1 MEKKLAK
8 KDGKQF
14 ELLVKAIYEE
24 ILEQDSVESISVKH
38 DVSLK
43 GRSGQE
49 HQIDVYW
56 SFKLAGETIQVAIE
70 CKDYNSAVSVG
81 RIRDFSAALDD
92 IGNVKGIFVTTKG
105 YQTGAIKFAEFQR
118 IALKTVQEPTDS
130 ELNSESEIESIV
142 VNGNILYID
151 NVRVSPKFD
160 LKWVLE
166 NTEFKEGDSFSFDGK
181 NDEIKVL
188 DSNFNL
194 IGTILD
200 FENKLPR
207 STEDSQNLQ
216 HKFEFEDGYFY
227 VPNSN
232 AKPWKIEYIDFTY
245 DTHTYKTQNHI
256 NLKLTAKAVL
266 KDVVTGEVFLF
277 KKKVDST
284 CIYKT
289 L

>member
-1 MEKKLAK
+1 MAK

>member
-1 MEKKLAK
+1 MEKQLTK

-24 ILEQDSVESISVKH
+24 ILEQDSVESITVKH

-43 GRSGQE
+43 GRSGQK

-56 SFKLAGETIQVAIE
+56 SFKLAGETIQIAIE
-70 CKDYNSAVSVG
+70 CKDYKSAVSVG

-105 YQTGAIKFAEFQR
+105 YQAGAIKFAEFQK

-130 ELNSESEIESIV
+130 ELNPEGGIERIV
-142 VNGNILYID
+142 LNGNILNIY
-151 NVRVSPKFD
+151 NVHVSPKFD

-166 NTEFKEGDSFSFDGK
+166 NTEFKEGDSFNFDAR

-188 DSNFNL
+188 DSNFNI
-194 IGTILD
+194 IGAILD

-207 STEDSQNLQ
+207 SPENTQGLK
-216 HKFEFEDGYFY
+216 HKFEFDDGYFH

-232 AKPWKIEYIDFTY
+232 GKPWKLEYIDFTY
-245 DTHTYKTQNHI
+245 DTHTHKTQNHI

-277 KKKVDST
+277 KKTVDNSG
-284 CIYKT
+284 I
-289 L
+289 